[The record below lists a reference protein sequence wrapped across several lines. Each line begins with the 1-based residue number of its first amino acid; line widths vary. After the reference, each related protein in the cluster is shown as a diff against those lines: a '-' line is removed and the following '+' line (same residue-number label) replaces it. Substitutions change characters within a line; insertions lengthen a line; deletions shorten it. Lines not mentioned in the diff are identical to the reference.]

1 VSADGA
7 AHAFV
12 DANILLRLFTGK
24 PDEQARAARD
34 LMGRADAGDVVLH
47 VCPLV
52 VAEVVWVLTSVYDQP
67 VAAVCRVLTDFLA
80 SGGLVVEEGLQVAV
94 ALRDMERLG
103 VDFVDGYLAAR
114 AGLGGICV
122 ASFDRDF
129 DRLGAE
135 RLPLG

>member
-1 VSADGA
+1 MTESGR
-7 AHAFV
+7 AHALV

-24 PDEQARAARD
+24 PVSQARAAHD
-34 LMGRADAGDVVLH
+34 LMMRADAGDVVLH

-67 VAAVCRVLTDFLA
+67 VPAARRVLTDFLA

-114 AGLGGICV
+114 ATLGEMTV
-122 ASFDRDF
+122 ASCDRDF
-129 DRLGAE
+129 DRLGAA